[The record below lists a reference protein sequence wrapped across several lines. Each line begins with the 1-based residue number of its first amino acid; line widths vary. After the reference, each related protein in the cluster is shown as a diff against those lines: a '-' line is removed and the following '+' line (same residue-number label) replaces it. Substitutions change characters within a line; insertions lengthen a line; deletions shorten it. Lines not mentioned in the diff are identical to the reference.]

1 MSSLFSKQMA
11 KDLAK
16 ETGTEAAMIGLSQAG
31 AALEEAT
38 GYPITLLLEAGFTLK
53 EIYDAAEKTT
63 PIPNPQLL
71 LHGHGD
77 GPSPE
82 TKSYLKVRR
91 IKKIGSAAFSFVG
104 TGFQFAQDVAG
115 FGVGGVDTFG
125 LAKHGLSE
133 TSTLAHLAR
142 LGALAHQVRQS
153 RYLEGLVMD
162 MIKVKAAK
170 AGIRGGK
177 IAAAAIPSSIA
188 SNVVS
193 IAVGLGASA
202 TSVLIRELVNRV
214 SVEVHWR
221 AFQELKVG
229 RAFGGGY
236 GPACKMAQ
244 ELMNHIVSID
254 QVPTS
259 KARAFLQ
266 EPAGY
271 LVIKDK
277 LAML

>member
-1 MSSLFSKQMA
+1 MPFGK
-11 KDLAK
+11 KTK
-16 ETGTEAAMIGLSQAG
+16 ELGQEVGTEAVMIGVSQAG

-38 GYPITLLLEAGFTLK
+38 GFPITLLLEAGFTLK

-63 PIPNPQLL
+63 PIPNPLLL

-77 GPSPE
+77 GASPE
-82 TKSYLKVRR
+82 TRKYLQHRKY
-91 IKKIGSAAFSFVG
+91 KKMGSAAFSFVG
-104 TGFQFAQDVAG
+104 TGFQVAQDIAG

-133 TSTLAHLAR
+133 ASTLAHLAR
-142 LGALAHQVRQS
+142 FAALANQVKQS
-153 RYLEGLVMD
+153 TYLRGLVMD

-177 IAAAAIPSSIA
+177 IAAAAIPNSIA

-193 IAVGLGASA
+193 AAVGLGAAA
-202 TSVLIRELVNRV
+202 TSVLIKELVNRV

-229 RAFGGGY
+229 SAFGGGY

-244 ELMNHIVSID
+244 ELMNHIVSTD
-254 QVPTS
+254 FVPTG
-259 KARAFLQ
+259 KVRTFLL

-277 LAML
+277 LGML

>member
-1 MSSLFSKQMA
+1 MFLGKQKSKE
-11 KDLAK
+11 LGK
-16 ETGTEAAMIGLSQAG
+16 EVGTEVAMIAMSQAG
-31 AALEEAT
+31 QALEEAT
-38 GYPITLLLEAGFTLK
+38 GYPISLLLEAGFTLK

-82 TKSYLKVRR
+82 TKKYLQHRK
-91 IKKIGSAAFSFVG
+91 IKKMGSAAFSFVG
-104 TGFQFAQDVAG
+104 TGFQVAQDVAG
-115 FGVGGVDTFG
+115 FGAAGIDTFG

-142 LGALAHQVRQS
+142 LGLLAHQVKQS
-153 RYLEGLVMD
+153 KYLEGLVMD

-177 IAAAAIPSSIA
+177 IAAAAIPNSIA
-188 SNVVS
+188 SNVVAA
-193 IAVGLGASA
+193 AVGVGASI
-202 TSVLIRELVNRV
+202 TSVLIKELVNRV

-229 RAFGGGY
+229 AAFGGGY
-236 GPACKMAQ
+236 GPASKMAQ
-244 ELMNHIVSID
+244 ELMNHIYSTE
-254 QVPTS
+254 QVPTE
-259 KARAFLQ
+259 KVRKFLL

-277 LAML
+277 LSML